1 MNAHSCSKGRQC
13 FCSFLNALYR
23 VTEDFSL
30 NEFKMF
36 CIESLEV
43 LDVNKAL
50 KRQRTFNYFKRK
62 RFGKLHQ
69 ILKQTS

>member
-1 MNAHSCSKGRQC
+1 MLKRETM
-13 FCSFLNALYR
+13 FLFFLNALYR

-50 KRQRTFNYFKRK
+50 KRQRTCNYFKRK